1 MLKTIQRII
10 KWIGS
15 YQKRLYLGTL
25 CSFFATWCTAIPIIT
40 AAWTIDQVIVSAKSG
55 QALSDAL
62 AWQAFF
68 IILVSVLFRYLL
80 SYARATLQDSIGA
93 ERAAEERIRIG
104 QILKRVPLGYFS
116 KNNTGEI
123 LADLTSEFTQ
133 LELNGMSMIN
143 TVLNGYINFIAI
155 VLCLGLFSWQAALA
169 SLIGA
174 ALSAFALRGINRQ
187 SRKSSPVNQKAS
199 EALAVS
205 VLQYVRGIPVIK
217 AYGQEG
223 PAFSDMQR
231 AFRDSCKINISIEKS
246 YIPWNTLHLIALKLA
261 SIAIVWITAW
271 NTMRNITPLPFLL
284 LMAMFA
290 FFMFGGI
297 EAIND
302 SAHVLGMIDTAM
314 SKIDRLQQAKFI
326 DEKGKDLTADSYD
339 IRFEHVDFGYTE
351 EKEVIHD
358 VSFRARQGGVT
369 AIVGPSGSGKTTICN
384 LLARFYDVSGGRI
397 TLGKRDVREFT
408 CDSLLKNI
416 SMVFQNVYLFRDTI
430 RNNIK
435 FGNPDASE
443 EEIIAAA
450 KAACCHEFI
459 AAMPDGYDTVIGEGG
474 STLSG
479 GERQRISIARAI
491 LKNAP
496 IVILD
501 EATASIDP
509 ENEHLIQRALTELTS
524 GKTVIVI
531 AHRLATIENADQI
544 LVIDAGHLVQKG
556 THRQLVEE
564 EGIYQD
570 FINIREQAE
579 GWSIA

>member
-10 KWIGS
+10 KWIGP
-15 YQKRLYLGTL
+15 YKKRLYLGTL
-25 CSFFATWCTAIPIIT
+25 CSFLATWCTAVPIIT
-40 AAWTIDQVIVSAKSG
+40 AAWAIDKVIVSTKNE
-55 QALSDAL
+55 QALSDSFVWL
-62 AWQAFF
+62 AFL
-68 IILVSVLFRYLL
+68 IIVLSVLFRYLL

-93 ERAAEERIRIG
+93 ERAAEERVRIG
-104 QILKRVPLGYFS
+104 EILKRVPLGYFS
-116 KNNTGEI
+116 KNSTGEI
-123 LADLTSEFTQ
+123 LADLTSEFSQ

-143 TVLNGYINFIAI
+143 TVLNGYINFLAI
-155 VLCLGLFSWQAALA
+155 LLCLSIFSWQAAVV

-174 ALSAFALRGINRQ
+174 MLSAFALRGINRQ
-187 SRKSSPVNQKAS
+187 SQKSSPVNQKAS
-199 EALAVS
+199 ESLAAA

-223 PAFSDMQR
+223 PAFSDMQK
-231 AFRDSCKINISIEKS
+231 AFRDSCKINIRIEKS
-246 YIPWNTLHLIALKLA
+246 YIPWNAMHLIVLKLA
-261 SIAIVWITAW
+261 SVAIVWITAW
-271 NTMRNITPLPFLL
+271 NTMQNITPLTFLL

-290 FFMFGGI
+290 FFMFGGV

-314 SKIDRLQQAKFI
+314 NKIGRLEQAEFI
-326 DEKGKDLTADSYD
+326 DVAGKDLTIDSYD
-339 IRFEHVDFGYTE
+339 ICFEHVDFGYTK
-351 EKEVIHD
+351 EKQVIHD
-358 VSFRARQGGVT
+358 ISFTAHQGTVT
-369 AIVGPSGSGKTTICN
+369 AIVGSSGSGKTTICS
-384 LLARFYDVSGGRI
+384 LLARFYDVNAGSI
-397 TLGKRDVREFT
+397 TVGNRNIRDFT
-408 CDSLLKNI
+408 CDSLLRNI

-430 RNNIK
+430 RNNMK
-435 FGNPDASE
+435 FGNPNASE

-450 KAACCHEFI
+450 KAACCHDFI
-459 AAMPDGYDTVIGEGG
+459 MTLPEGYDTMIGEGG

-479 GERQRISIARAI
+479 GEKQRISIARAI

-509 ENEHLIQRALTELTS
+509 ENEHLIQQAISKLTR

-544 LVIDAGHLVQKG
+544 LVVEHGKIVQKG
-556 THRQLVEE
+556 THNQLIQQK
-564 EGIYQD
+564 GIYRS
-570 FINIREQAE
+570 FINIRERAE